1 MPTKHYK
8 ALRPD
13 LSKGRGE
20 QASYSPQC
28 YRALRL
34 IAREVSLSLFLSRD
48 LHRGTG
54 RAAVMTSRERHL
66 LAEVATRRRGGL
78 HQADD
83 DRRVGQALAARRDL
97 AIRRV
102 SSRAWLNGREVGG

>member
-34 IAREVSLSLFLSRD
+34 IAREVSLSLFLSREP
-48 LHRGTG
+48 HRGTG
-54 RAAVMTSRERHL
+54 RWTAMTREVHDRAVQKLNASSY
-66 LAEVATRRRGGL
+66 V
-78 HQADD
+78 
-83 DRRVGQALAARRDL
+83 
-97 AIRRV
+97 
-102 SSRAWLNGREVGG
+102 SRAAG